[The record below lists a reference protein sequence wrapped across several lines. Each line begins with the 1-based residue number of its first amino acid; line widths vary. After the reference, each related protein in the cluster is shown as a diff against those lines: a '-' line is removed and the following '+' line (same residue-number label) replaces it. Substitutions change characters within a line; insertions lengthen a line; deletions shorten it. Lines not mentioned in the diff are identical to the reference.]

1 MKMGVG
7 GIDDAWLERLL
18 IASGERVRLLSEA
31 RKMRIRAALLAE
43 NTRLAQTLRRVSNT
57 ATPPA
62 RRGGILSVIFSPVT
76 IRSLSV
82 VGAFVIALSG
92 YTLFG
97 GARMSPA
104 ATLSGGGTISEKRVG
119 PLGVSWQLSRSQTGY
134 SGETVRMGDTIAASG
149 PVTVTFADG
158 SQTIAGA
165 GAQFSILDDGNG
177 VVLHSGAIA
186 NTVTPRAADQPRFV
200 VQSDAGLI
208 TVKGTEFTVE
218 SNGVDRI
225 QLKTNEGVVA
235 AKNDVQEVDV
245 VAGEQLQL
253 TRGEPLVTELQVPRL
268 SLTRAGQRRLIT
280 NSPKLAFAARIVPN
294 GTLIA
299 IDAAGSEYARYTADA
314 KGVINGEIAFEQ
326 EGRITLRFL
335 QEDAAAARRSQ
346 LSDPLEAEYNTD
358 AFTLRLNALQRSG
371 DSVTISGLAD
381 SAARVT
387 VNGTPVTVQSDGS
400 FTLTFALASGQKDI
414 EIVSIDAGGNAT
426 TVLQSVE

>member
-1 MKMGVG
+1 
-7 GIDDAWLERLL
+7 
-18 IASGERVRLLSEA
+18 
-31 RKMRIRAALLAE
+31 
-43 NTRLAQTLRRVSNT
+43 VSSLT
-57 ATPPA
+57 TPPA
-62 RRGGILSVIFSPVT
+62 RRGGIFSVLFSPVT

-82 VGAFVIALSG
+82 IGAFVIALSG

-119 PLGVSWQLSRSQTGY
+119 PLGISWQLSRSQDGY
-134 SGETVRMGDTIAASG
+134 TGETVRMGDTIAASG
-149 PVTVTFADG
+149 PITITFADG
-158 SQTIAGA
+158 SQTLASA
-165 GAQFSILDDGNG
+165 GAQLTLLDTGNG
-177 VVLHSGAIA
+177 VVLHNGAIA
-186 NTVTPRAADQPRFV
+186 NSVTPRAADQPRFM

-235 AKNDVQEVDV
+235 ARNDVQEVDV

-253 TRGEPLVTELQVPRL
+253 MRGEPLVTELQIPRL

-299 IDAAGSEYARYTADA
+299 IEAGGSEYARYTADA
-314 KGVINGEIAFEQ
+314 KGAINGEIAFER
-326 EGRITLRFL
+326 EGRVTLRFL

-346 LSDPLEAEYNTD
+346 LSDALEAEFNID

-371 DSVTISGLAD
+371 NNVTISGMTD
-381 SAARVT
+381 SSARVT
-387 VNGTPVTVQSDGS
+387 VNGTPVTVESDGS
-400 FTLTFALASGQKDI
+400 FALTFTLASGQKDI
-414 EIVSIDAGGNAT
+414 EIVSIDGGGNAT
-426 TVLQSVE
+426 TVLQSIE

>member
-18 IASGERVRLLSEA
+18 SASGERVRLLSEA

-43 NTRLAQTLRRVSNT
+43 NTRLAQTLRRVS
-57 ATPPA
+57 
-62 RRGGILSVIFSPVT
+62 SPVT
-76 IRSLSV
+76 PPVRRGIVSVLFSPAAIRSLSV

-97 GARMSPA
+97 GARMGPA
-104 ATLSGGGTISEKRVG
+104 ATLAGGGTISEKRTG
-119 PLGVSWQLSRSQTGY
+119 PLGISWQLSRSQDGY
-134 SGETVRMGDTIAASG
+134 AGETVRMGDTIAASG

-158 SQTIAGA
+158 SQTIASA
-165 GAQFSILDDGNG
+165 GTQFSILEDGNG

-186 NTVTPRAADQPRFV
+186 NTVTPRAADQPRFM

-208 TVKGTEFTVE
+208 TVKGTEFIVE

-253 TRGEPLVTELQVPRL
+253 MRGEPLVTELQVPRL

-280 NSPKLAFAARIVPN
+280 NTPKLAFAARIVPN

-299 IDAAGSEYARYTADA
+299 IDAGGREYARYTADA
-314 KGVINGEIAFEQ
+314 KGAINGEIVFEQ
-326 EGRITLRFL
+326 EGRVTLRFL
-335 QEDAAAARRSQ
+335 QEDASAARRSQ
-346 LSDPLEAEYNTD
+346 LSDPLEAEFNTD

-371 DSVTISGLAD
+371 NSATISGLAD

-387 VNGTPVTVQSDGS
+387 VNGTPVTVQNDGS
-400 FTLTFALASGQKDI
+400 FALTVTLVSGQKDI